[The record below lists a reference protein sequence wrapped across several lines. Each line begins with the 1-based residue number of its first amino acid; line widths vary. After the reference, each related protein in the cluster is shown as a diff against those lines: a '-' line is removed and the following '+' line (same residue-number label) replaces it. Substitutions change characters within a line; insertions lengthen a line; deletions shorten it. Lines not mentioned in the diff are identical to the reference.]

1 MPRLKGA
8 DRRTLILE
16 AAERTILRKG
26 LAAATTRDV
35 TSDLGVAAG
44 LLAHYF
50 TWSALRAAAFSHVI
64 GADIERLVTG
74 RKGEAPESVL
84 ADLVDGAFSVEADAL
99 WRLWLEATELG
110 LSDALLAEAAS
121 AATDRWHESL
131 SGLLARGQSAGAWTC
146 PSPDESSW
154 RIIAILLGL
163 AGLCLIPG
171 SPLSRDAATHHL
183 RIAVRHECGTSA

>member
-16 AAERTILRKG
+16 AAERVILHKG

-50 TWSALRAAAFSHVI
+50 SWSALRAAAFSRVVV
-64 GADIERLVTG
+64 ADIDQSVTG
-74 RKGEAPESVL
+74 RSRDAPDTVL
-84 ADLVDGAFSVEADAL
+84 SDLVDGAFSAEADAL
-99 WRLWLEATELG
+99 WRLWLEATEMG
-110 LSDALLAEAAS
+110 ASDALLAEAAS
-121 AATDRWHESL
+121 EATDRWHGAL
-131 SGLLARGQSAGAWTC
+131 SDLLARGHSDGVWTC
-146 PSPDESSW
+146 TTPHESSW

-183 RIAVRHECGTSA
+183 RIAVRHECGLSA

>member
-16 AAERTILRKG
+16 AAQRTILRKG

-50 TWSALRAAAFSHVI
+50 SWSALRAAAFSRVM
-64 GADIERLVTG
+64 GEDLERSVMG
-74 RKGEAPESVL
+74 RMGEAPETVL
-84 ADLVDGAFSVEADAL
+84 AELVDAAFSVEADAL
-99 WRLWLEATELG
+99 WRLWLEAAELG
-110 LSDALLAEAAS
+110 LSDPALADAAS
-121 AATDRWHESL
+121 EGTDRWQAAL
-131 SGLLARGQSAGAWTC
+131 SSLLARGRAAGAWAC

-171 SPLSRDAATHHL
+171 SPLSRAAATHHL
-183 RIAVRHECGTSA
+183 RIAVRQECGTRA

>member
-8 DRRTLILE
+8 DRRRLILE

-50 TWSALRAAAFSHVI
+50 SWSALRAAAFSHVI
-64 GADIERLVTG
+64 GADIERSVTG
-74 RKGEAPESVL
+74 RVEEAPEMVL
-84 ADLVDGAFSVEADAL
+84 ADLVDGAFSAEADAL
-99 WRLWLEATELG
+99 WRLWLEAADQG
-110 LSDALLAEAAS
+110 LNDPALADAAS
-121 AATDRWHESL
+121 QGTDRWQAAL
-131 SGLLARGQSAGAWTC
+131 SSLLARGRAAGAWAC

-183 RIAVRHECGTSA
+183 RIAVSHECETRA

>member
-50 TWSALRAAAFSHVI
+50 SWSALRAAAFSHVI
-64 GADIERLVTG
+64 GADIERSVTG
-74 RKGEAPESVL
+74 RMGEAPETVL

-171 SPLSRDAATHHL
+171 SPLSRNAATHHL